1 MAGLTLYSELA
12 KIFGQIIRGRNN
24 YIIVTKTQHT
34 HIYNTLLT
42 KLCTQPH
49 KKIGCKVGFELI
61 VSCQN
66 LNWEIEKNS
75 FDIFQ
80 PCHFSTMSFGNGW
93 GCLFLAMH
101 GWLKSDSPIF
111 HLKKPCWFPASPK
124 IIIVQKSIHKLCCI
138 FLFSNF

>member
-34 HIYNTLLT
+34 HILLHCSQNYVHKHT
-42 KLCTQPH
+42 

-66 LNWEIEKNS
+66 LN
-75 FDIFQ
+75 
-80 PCHFSTMSFGNGW
+80 
-93 GCLFLAMH
+93 
-101 GWLKSDSPIF
+101 
-111 HLKKPCWFPASPK
+111 
-124 IIIVQKSIHKLCCI
+124 
-138 FLFSNF
+138 